1 MNEYW
6 DTSTDAALIATRLED
21 IAHKLE
27 RLIEI
32 LERKSQTTTSTTH

>member
-21 IAHKLE
+21 IADKLE
-27 RLIEI
+27 RLIKL
-32 LERKSQTTTSTTH
+32 LEQKPQNTNSTTN